1 MPRSDVVFALTWQRN
16 SEPIGPKM
24 AALTRWLGK
33 RIGRSMTPRCAL
45 SYEELIPMFES
56 GQVDVAWV
64 PPIVYRHLSRTKVA
78 RALLVN
84 ERRGKARFSAM
95 IVANRAS
102 SHADLEKLAGARAAW
117 VDPWS
122 ASGYVLPRLALFE
135 RGLTAKDALLEE
147 RFFGSHD
154 AALRAVVSGQYDL
167 GATFAYFEGDERVRS
182 GLDGVPGAS
191 ELVVLHRI
199 DDVPSDLIATRSG
212 LDEALRTQLADAF
225 EAALDDEAASS
236 LLRGTLGVER
246 FRRGEPDDSLAPAL
260 DRARDAGLW
269 THI

>member
-1 MPRSDVVFALTWQRN
+1 MPRADVVFALTWQRN

-24 AALTRWLGK
+24 AALTRWLGH
-33 RIGRSMTPRCAL
+33 RVGRPMTPRCAL

-64 PPIVYRHLSRTKVA
+64 PPIVYRHLARTKVA

-84 ERRGKARFSAM
+84 ERRGQARFSAM
-95 IVANRAS
+95 IVANRES
-102 SHADLEKLAGARAAW
+102 PHAGLEKLAGARAAW

-122 ASGYVLPRLALFE
+122 ASGYVLPRLTLFE
-135 RGLTAKDALLEE
+135 RGIVAKDTFLEE

-154 AALRAVVSGQYDL
+154 AALRAVVSGQYDVS
-167 GATFAYFEGDERVRS
+167 ATFDYFEGNERVRS

-191 ELVVLHRI
+191 ELVELHRI
-199 DDVPSDLIATRSG
+199 DDVPTDLIATRID
-212 LDEALRTQLADAF
+212 LDEELRAKLAGAF
-225 EAALDDEAASS
+225 EAALEDDAASA

-246 FRRGEPDDSLAPAL
+246 FRRGEPSDSLAPAL